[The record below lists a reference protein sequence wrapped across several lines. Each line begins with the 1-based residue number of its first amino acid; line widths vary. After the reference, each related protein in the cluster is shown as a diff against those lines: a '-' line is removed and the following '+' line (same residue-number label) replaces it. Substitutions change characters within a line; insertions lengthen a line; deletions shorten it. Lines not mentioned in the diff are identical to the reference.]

1 MSAQWYYT
9 KNGEKKGPV
18 TDKELKELAL
28 NGGISPTDSLWKEGM
43 AEWKTAGT
51 FKSLFTASLPTTPP
65 PPNPPVSGTKNIW
78 QNMSKM
84 ADTISSVTKES
95 IGGEDTKEN
104 KPAIFLHEQ
113 YFGGR
118 TRIGSNLKPLQT
130 FGGKIFAAIMSWLY
144 ISSVLKATISSWQ
157 FLPFRYTE
165 YAKITLRQSIKWDQV
180 FPVFAVWII
189 FCLMSFVAGIVLG
202 LLTLGLGLIAIPVG
216 IVIANII
223 ACQMIAGMNL
233 DDLHK
238 TEIVFEYGF
247 PQKHLLLFGMSDA
260 PINQQMEGVLML
272 CEAISKA
279 EFSRWDQFTAHS
291 ASPSS
296 MISRVVSAVPGMRS

>member
-1 MSAQWYYT
+1 MSAQWFYT
-9 KNGEKKGPV
+9 KNGQRMGPV
-18 TDKELKELAL
+18 TDAELKQLAASGTIL
-28 NGGISPTDSLWKEGM
+28 PTDQIWKEGM
-43 AEWKTAGT
+43 SEWKPASTL
-51 FKSLFTASLPTTPP
+51 KSLFPTPSINAPP
-65 PPNPPVSGTKNIW
+65 APNQTVGTKNIW

-95 IGGEDTKEN
+95 IGGEEAKEN

-130 FGGKIFAAIMSWLY
+130 FGGKIFAAIMSWMY
-144 ISSVLKATISSWQ
+144 ISAVLKSTISSWQ
-157 FLPFRYTE
+157 FIPFKYTE

-189 FCLMSFVAGIVLG
+189 FCLISVVGGIVFG

-216 IVIANII
+216 IIIANII
-223 ACQMIAGMNL
+223 ACQMVAGMNL

-247 PQKHLLLFGMSDA
+247 PQKHLLLFGISDA
-260 PINQQMEGVLML
+260 PISQQMEGVLML

-296 MISRVVSAVPGMRS
+296 MMSRVVSAVPGMGR